1 MSNQNLVE
9 IGCFV
14 GVHGIKGNVKLKSYT
29 ETLDNI
35 YDYKDFFL
43 EKKEN
48 TLDIKFVGKVKGN
61 LICKIEGVATR
72 NEAEIFRGLKLF
84 VKRESLPILQD
95 DEFYQRDLLTF
106 KVYNSK
112 KEFFGSITSFNDF
125 GGGLLA
131 DVIKEK
137 NLYYLTINNNFLKE
151 INYEEKEVTI
161 NLDLSFLDN

>member
-1 MSNQNLVE
+1 M
-9 IGCFV
+9 
-14 GVHGIKGNVKLKSYT
+14 
-29 ETLDNI
+29 
-35 YDYKDFFL
+35 
-43 EKKEN
+43 
-48 TLDIKFVGKVKGN
+48 
-61 LICKIEGVATR
+61 ATR

-131 DVIKEK
+131 EVMKEK
-137 NLYYLTINNNFLKE
+137 KLYYLPINNNFLKE

>member
-43 EKKEN
+43 EKNEN

-61 LICKIEGVATR
+61 LICKIEGVSTR

-131 DVIKEK
+131 EVMKEK
-137 NLYYLTINNNFLKE
+137 KLYYLPINNNFLKE